1 MPPVVLSMTT
11 TPARN
16 GTLGPTLYSLR
27 MQSLSRGD
35 LGLPWLWIYA
45 SKECDVPRE
54 YWVPSHDY
62 GPVTKIAAVIDS
74 TIPDDAIV
82 VTVDDDII
90 YERTWL
96 EQLVAAAE
104 TFPACAVGFS
114 GWHVNRFKAGE
125 HDYRWA
131 RPGTTCDV
139 LEGWAGV
146 AYRKAWFGPDILQ
159 PPPDFRLVDDVWI
172 SSYLARKGIARR
184 VIGQGPLAAPAQNAP
199 PGLHDQPGF
208 KERNERAALLGFP

>member
-1 MPPVVLSMTT
+1 MTPPVVLSMTT

-27 MQSLSRGD
+27 MQSVPDVALR
-35 LGLPWLWIYA
+35 IYA
-45 SKECDVPRE
+45 ALDCAVPTE
-54 YWVPSHDY
+54 SWVPSFDY
-62 GPVTKIAAVIDS
+62 GPVTKIAAVVDT

-96 EQLVAAAE
+96 EQILAGAE

-114 GWHVNRFKAGE
+114 GWHVDRFRRGE

-131 RPGTTCDV
+131 RPGAACDV

-146 AYRKAWFGPDILQ
+146 AYRKLWFGPEILM
-159 PPPDFRLVDDVWI
+159 PPSDFRLVDDVWI
-172 SSYLARKGIARR
+172 SSYLARKGIGRR
-184 VIGQGPLAAPAQNAP
+184 VIGQGTPAAPAQNGP
-199 PGLHDQPGF
+199 PGLHDRADF
-208 KERNERAALLGFP
+208 KAMNERAALLGFP

>member
-114 GWHVNRFKAGE
+114 GWHVQPFQGR
-125 HDYRWA
+125 RA
-131 RPGTTCDV
+131 RLPLG
-139 LEGWAGV
+139 AS
-146 AYRKAWFGPDILQ
+146 R
-159 PPPDFRLVDDVWI
+159 DDVRRARGLGGRRVPQGMVRPR
-172 SSYLARKGIARR
+172 YLAAAAGLPSRR
-184 VIGQGPLAAPAQNAP
+184 
-199 PGLHDQPGF
+199 
-208 KERNERAALLGFP
+208 